1 MVARKFKTV
10 AVERLLR
17 KGQKVKGL
25 NVCKTLDI
33 TTYIIYVLSFSL
45 FVTGDQLK
53 SVRQKSNLVLSQIIS
68 YTKGYQTYFQIIS
81 LQRATLLPQYAF
93 LSLLLPRETCSKNS
107 ALLGQLL
114 SVTTF
119 GCKIDDSVKVPIL

>member
-1 MVARKFKTV
+1 M
-10 AVERLLR
+10 
-17 KGQKVKGL
+17 
-25 NVCKTLDI
+25 
-33 TTYIIYVLSFSL
+33 
-45 FVTGDQLK
+45 
-53 SVRQKSNLVLSQIIS
+53 RQKSYLVLSQIIS

-93 LSLLLPRETCSKNS
+93 LSLHVPRETCSKDS

-119 GCKIDDSVKVPIL
+119 GCKIDYSVKVFYKTLIFMIVSKPKFIMSNYAK